1 MHKKTSL
8 TCLCNTNIL
17 SDLKSQVFFPI
28 LNRFILFN
36 VQIKFP
42 IYFTLHMCIAWQI
55 MDIIPEWFHV
65 FVQDCAVN
73 KHENDLFVSLHNSI
87 SFYDFSE
94 IDIIQMGKKFHA
106 EVNIE
111 LESKSSRLG
120 KKGYVMKN
128 ILCLS
133 TFRQIFIQIIFCFI
147 LILDKYSLLV
157 PWF

>member
-1 MHKKTSL
+1 M
-8 TCLCNTNIL
+8 
-17 SDLKSQVFFPI
+17 
-28 LNRFILFN
+28 
-36 VQIKFP
+36 
-42 IYFTLHMCIAWQI
+42 
-55 MDIIPEWFHV
+55 
-65 FVQDCAVN
+65 QDCAVN
-73 KHENDLFVSLHNSI
+73 KHENDHFVSLHINSI

-120 KKGYVMKN
+120 KKGFVMKN

-157 PWF
+157 P

>member
-65 FVQDCAVN
+65 FVQDCAIN
-73 KHENDLFVSLHNSI
+73 KHENDHFVSLHINSI

-120 KKGYVMKN
+120 KKGYVMK
-128 ILCLS
+128 IFYVCLHS
-133 TFRQIFIQIIFCFI
+133 G
-147 LILDKYSLLV
+147 KYLYK
-157 PWF
+157 